1 MYQIT
6 VEKINRSPKNRR
18 PSLKQISALL
28 VLFVFLI
35 TSCNNG
41 QASSTGNLDWN
52 GNLEKAIEQA
62 KKENKAVL
70 VNFTGSDWCIWCKR
84 LSAEVFQQKEFKAY
98 ADENLVLVMLDFPR
112 DIQQS
117 QETVNYNNMLAQKYG
132 IQGFPT
138 ILIFNNQGKLVAQ
151 TGYQPGGASN
161 YVKHIKSYL

>member
-1 MYQIT
+1 
-6 VEKINRSPKNRR
+6 
-18 PSLKQISALL
+18 LKQISALL
-28 VLFVFLI
+28 VLFLFLF

-41 QASSTGNLDWN
+41 QSSSSKGNLDWTY
-52 GNLEKAIEQA
+52 NLEKAIEQA

-84 LSAEVFQQKEFKAY
+84 LSAEVFQQKEFETY
-98 ADENLVLVMLDFPR
+98 AKNNLVLVMLDFPK

-117 QETVNYNNMLAQKYG
+117 QETKAYNNSLAQKYG

-151 TGYQPGGASN
+151 TGYQPGGAAK
-161 YVKHIKSYL
+161 YVEHIKSYL